1 MLSPVSAVEQLQA
14 MAVKRQYKE
23 AAGQLEVGIKLL
35 KYLYWAFILGYD
47 RSSMLDGIRYVSAVH
62 LLLSYPLLLLLTKR
76 LCG

>member
-35 KYLYWAFILGYD
+35 KCSRWAFILYYD
-47 RSSMLDGIRYVSAVH
+47 KSSMLDGIRFVSALH
-62 LLLSYPLLLLLTKR
+62 LLPSYSHTLYSYS
-76 LCG
+76 